1 MIEHHQQHSIR
12 LPFTNTPNFP
22 LKRKLTKVQQITKE
36 AARYLHYFPE
46 LKDADDY
53 ITEFSVSLHRGIAKK
68 FSEPLTPTKMF
79 KRPDFGFND
88 QLVFDES

>member
-1 MIEHHQQHSIR
+1 M
-12 LPFTNTPNFP
+12 
-22 LKRKLTKVQQITKE
+22 TKE

-53 ITEFSVSLHRGIAKK
+53 ITEFSVGFHRNNARK

-88 QLVFDES
+88 